1 MTHLPSKALLLRA
14 ASLCTVLLALF
25 VFAPR
30 SFAGKED
37 PAALRPGAGSGS
49 GSGPAGKPDLAEHRP
64 TKPSLLAPMQ
74 RLAEVVNP
82 EGESKR
88 VDEGD
93 EGSPRSAMVR
103 FLDACQR
110 GRFEEAAR
118 YLDLAAEAEKG
129 DGARSARRLKAV
141 LDRYQWI
148 DLDRVSARPDGDTED
163 GLPGSIDEV
172 ARIPAPGGS
181 EPIRLIRKFD
191 KPGGRWAFTRR
202 TVEVVDTLFAQ
213 LPNRGLLDRLPDAL
227 LVRWPLDLAAW
238 QWFALPLLLVLAY
251 GGAQLLARGTMRVL
265 RALARRTPTTWDDE
279 LVESSGGPITLLWG
293 IACCDWLLPWIG
305 LSLPVQ
311 LKADRVLNASLAFAF
326 FWIALRSVDV
336 SRTLLARG
344 RYQAEPSAQAFLGFG
359 ARFAKLLVVLLAV
372 VGVLSELGYPV
383 GSLLAGLGL
392 GGLAFALAAQKTVE
406 NLFGALSIGLDQ
418 PFRVGDYVRI
428 ETTEGTVESIGL
440 RSTRIRTQDRTLVT
454 LPNGRL
460 AEMRAES
467 FAARDRIRFTTT
479 LQLVCNTTEPQLR
492 KVIADCTA
500 LLKANPA
507 ASDDIRVHL
516 VRLGDWSLD
525 LEVNAWLLCPQWGD
539 FLAMRQEL
547 LLGFLKIVSEAG
559 TKLAYPTRAIADDG
573 AQEKGTAAKSPA
585 APAEKK

>member
-1 MTHLPSKALLLRA
+1 MTHSPSKALLLRA
-14 ASLCTVLLALF
+14 ASLCTALLALF

-30 SFAGKED
+30 SFAGKEE
-37 PAALRPGAGSGS
+37 AAPNHPDGGAGSGS
-49 GSGPAGKPDLAEHRP
+49 RPDLSEHRP
-64 TKPSLLAPMQ
+64 AKPSLLAPMQ

-82 EGESKR
+82 EGETKR
-88 VDEGD
+88 IDEGD

-103 FLDACQR
+103 FLDACQG
-110 GRFEEAAR
+110 GRFAEAAR
-118 YLDLAAEAEKG
+118 YLDLPETDKAE
-129 DGARSARRLKAV
+129 GARSARRLKAV

-148 DLDRVSARPDGDTED
+148 DLDRVSARPDGDTDD

-227 LVRWPLDLAAW
+227 LVRWPLDLAVW

-251 GGAQLLARGTMRVL
+251 GGARLLSGGTMRLL

-279 LVESSGGPITLLWG
+279 LVESSAGPITLLWG

-336 SRTLLARG
+336 ARAILARG
-344 RYQAEPSAQAFLGFG
+344 RYQTEPSAQAFLGFG

-492 KVIADCTA
+492 KVIEGCTA

-525 LEVNAWLLCPQWGD
+525 LEVNAWLLCPQWTD
-539 FLAMRQEL
+539 FLSMRQEL
-547 LLGFLKIVSEAG
+547 LLGFLKIVTEAG

-573 AQEKGTAAKSPA
+573 AQEKGAGKAGEKS
-585 APAEKK
+585 K